1 MEKASNPTGPA
12 RVTTR
17 VGAASAERAGAW
29 RFHADAAPRVT
40 LSWLIG
46 LRWAALVAQAGLIAI
61 AAHYDVFATT
71 KWPALLIGL
80 GVLSNVALVV
90 LDRVPGGVDSRAL
103 LGATLLTD
111 VLLLSGLLAVTGGPA
126 NPFSI
131 VYLVYVTLAAVALGA
146 GWTWLIVVAS
156 VSGYAALFI
165 WHIPLS
171 EHGLHA
177 AGLPSHLAGM
187 WLAFAA
193 GAALIAFFVTG
204 VTGTLARRERELED
218 MRVRAAQHE
227 RLASLTTLAAGAA
240 HELATPLASISV
252 AAGELERAML
262 AARGKEFLEDV
273 RLIRSQVKRC
283 RVILDQMSGRAN
295 PEWVDGAQPVPA
307 AEAVRRVGDELGP
320 ALFPRLRIEGD
331 DTLLVAAPPA
341 GLVQVLFNLVKNAFD
356 ASPPGAEVSLRIEA
370 RQGDAAFVVTD
381 RGTGMPPEVLS
392 RAGEPFFTTKAPGSG
407 FGLGLFLVRLFAE
420 RHGGHLEIDSRPNAG
435 TQAVLSLPRA
445 SS

>member
-1 MEKASNPTGPA
+1 MEQGRPVAEVSRDGADVRPPTRA
-12 RVTTR
+12 RTGELR
-17 VGAASAERAGAW
+17 L
-29 RFHADAAPRVT
+29 HADAAPRVT

-46 LRWAALVAQAGLIAI
+46 LRWAALVAQAVLLAI
-61 AAHYDVFATT
+61 ATHYQVLATSR
-71 KWPALLIGL
+71 WPALLVAL
-80 GVLSNVALVV
+80 GALSNVGLVV
-90 LDRVPGGVDSRAL
+90 LDRVPGLVDSRAL
-103 LGATLLTD
+103 LGAALLTD
-111 VLLLSGLLAVTGGPA
+111 VLLLSGLLMVTGGPA

-131 VYLVYVTLAAVALGA
+131 VFLVYVTLAAVALGA
-146 GWTWLIVVAS
+146 GWTWLIVTTS

-171 EHGLHA
+171 EHAAHA

-204 VTGTLARRERELED
+204 VTGTLARRERELEE

-252 AAGELERAML
+252 AAGELERAVL
-262 AARGKEFLEDV
+262 ASGADDFLEDI
-273 RLIRSQVKRC
+273 RLIRSQVQRC

-295 PEWVDGAQPVPA
+295 PEWVGGDAPVPV
-307 AEAVRRVGDELGP
+307 AEAIRRVGDELGP
-320 ALFPRLRIEGD
+320 AVFPRLRIEGD
-331 DTLLVAAPPA
+331 STLLVAAPPS

-356 ASPPGAEVSLRIEA
+356 ASPPDGVVSLRIET
-370 RQGDAAFVVTD
+370 RHRDAAFVVTD
-381 RGTGMPPEVLS
+381 HGMGMSPEVLA
-392 RAGEPFFTTKAPGSG
+392 RAGEPFFTTKAAGTG

-435 TQAVLSLPRA
+435 TRAVLSLPRA